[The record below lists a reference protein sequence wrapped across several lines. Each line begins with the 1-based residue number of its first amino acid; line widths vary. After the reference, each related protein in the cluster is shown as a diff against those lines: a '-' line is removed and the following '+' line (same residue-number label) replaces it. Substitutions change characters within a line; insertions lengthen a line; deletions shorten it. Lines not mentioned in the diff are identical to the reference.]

1 MSDVTINLLWMRPG
15 LVGGSERYVTQLLK
29 SLSEV
34 ESRPSMQLVVPPG
47 VCEAHPFLGQYFAID
62 QQSTPFGRIGRIF
75 RERHLFGTDL
85 GSPLVHHMGGT
96 LPNHNSNSKSVVTI
110 YDVQYRDIPHN
121 FSAAKRTFL
130 NNAISR
136 ALDTADLVCVPS
148 RFCADS
154 LHRHFEFPKEQC
166 RLVPPA
172 FDVQT
177 PRRQEPS
184 NAPTGKFLLYPAVT
198 WPHKS
203 HKFLIE
209 LVEQMNDVQ
218 LVFTGGKGSS
228 HDETLTAIS
237 RSSAVDRIMH
247 LGVVTDQQL
256 DTLYRQALCTVFP
269 SQYEGFGQPIIEAMA
284 RGCPVIASEHGA
296 IPETVGNGGISIPL
310 DIEMWI
316 DAVQRMHHLEHRQVL
331 IDSGAQRAAD
341 FSSQGTSA
349 AQLAVYRELLYS

>member
-34 ESRPSMQLVVPPG
+34 ESRPSIQLVVPPG

-96 LPNHNSNSKSVVTI
+96 LPNHNSNTKSVVTI

-177 PRRQEPS
+177 SRRQEPS

-316 DAVQRMHHLEHRQVL
+316 GAVQRMHHLEHRQAL